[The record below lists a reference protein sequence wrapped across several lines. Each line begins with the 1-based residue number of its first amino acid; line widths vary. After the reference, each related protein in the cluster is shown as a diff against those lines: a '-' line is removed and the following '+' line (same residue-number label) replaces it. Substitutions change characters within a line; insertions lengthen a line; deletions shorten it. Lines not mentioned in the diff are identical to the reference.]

1 MSTRSSTSQGCHH
14 HKPSPTSVTSFL
26 YSGHGFVDTI
36 DICAITFLS
45 IYGTILQMTWT
56 LFEGN
61 LLQLLSWYRITKYYS
76 QKWNNLNFRNPS
88 SFTLESLIFAKSRSL
103 FINNDYNRMVLSSFT
118 CHWVAYSCKFISL
131 QQFEKAHYLID
142 SDKSARIRLMLCWRI
157 WTTLLEWNTDR
168 IRSKI
173 TSKHGQGLVQNFWV
187 SLKFHKKIWTRSNRG
202 WCVVDSFSLIFPHT

>member
-1 MSTRSSTSQGCHH
+1 MLVTFQFKELVTIISIRSSTSQGCHR
-14 HKPSPTSVTSFL
+14 HKPSPTSVTNFL

-61 LLQLLSWYRITKYYS
+61 LLQLLSRYRITKYNL

-118 CHWVAYSCKFISL
+118 CHWVAYSCKFLGLGRFVSTVVL
-131 QQFEKAHYLID
+131 V
-142 SDKSARIRLMLCWRI
+142 
-157 WTTLLEWNTDR
+157 
-168 IRSKI
+168 RSWGE
-173 TSKHGQGLVQNFWV
+173 TN
-187 SLKFHKKIWTRSNRG
+187 
-202 WCVVDSFSLIFPHT
+202 

>member
-1 MSTRSSTSQGCHH
+1 
-14 HKPSPTSVTSFL
+14 
-26 YSGHGFVDTI
+26 
-36 DICAITFLS
+36 
-45 IYGTILQMTWT
+45 
-56 LFEGN
+56 
-61 LLQLLSWYRITKYYS
+61 
-76 QKWNNLNFRNPS
+76 
-88 SFTLESLIFAKSRSL
+88 
-103 FINNDYNRMVLSSFT
+103 MVLSSFT

-187 SLKFHKKIWTRSNRG
+187 SLKFHKKIWTRSSHNADYQLWNICSNRSKDFG
-202 WCVVDSFSLIFPHT
+202 ETSSGREQKQYKSFRSRFLFDQHHIETKAKNKPDIEAGKSYIDTHSSYGNAKSYFHTDPFSRSV